1 MVITNK
7 FYKSFSS
14 QELIA
19 RPFYEYC
26 YDIIK
31 EINAVSKITLVSE
44 NNFKELYS
52 PYSVQYNTL
61 NIDNIL
67 LIPLESFDYNFLH
80 VNNEHIPQC
89 VSPTMDKLSKEFLSF
104 TNFYTA
110 NQPTPYGIHALLSSR
125 LILDKVAAP
134 QTLFSSLKE
143 KGFYTAIVGG
153 AQGYYG
159 NKAREFK
166 RLYNPDYIYFAEDFS
181 RDLHKR
187 FDGWGVPVNYLF
199 EKALQIM
206 ETHKKNFILLENID
220 THPPYKTLLDEQDP
234 CFHNQLVQNY
244 RSLNCFAFLDRE
256 IAAFLSRVKNSKFWK
271 NTLIIITADH
281 SATHGENFT
290 ARKQF
295 LPDRIPLIFIYHDL
309 SKLPNFD
316 RNKLY
321 SQIDFPCTLLKM
333 LDSKIPE
340 TFMGKDFLSKQEDFA
355 LSFIHPHHLRV
366 RYSDNTTK
374 IFDLGEEND
383 YTTWYKSYLLDH

>member
-14 QELIA
+14 QELIV

-31 EINAVSKITLVSE
+31 EINAISKITPVSE
-44 NNFKELYS
+44 NNYKKLYS

-125 LILDKVAAP
+125 LILDKVVAP
-134 QTLFSSLKE
+134 QILFSSLKE

-166 RLYNPDYIYFAEDFS
+166 RLYNPDYIYSAEYFS
-181 RDLHKR
+181 RDVHRK
-187 FDGWGVPVNYLF
+187 FDGWGIP
-199 EKALQIM
+199 
-206 ETHKKNFILLENID
+206 
-220 THPPYKTLLDEQDP
+220 
-234 CFHNQLVQNY
+234 
-244 RSLNCFAFLDRE
+244 
-256 IAAFLSRVKNSKFWK
+256 
-271 NTLIIITADH
+271 IIIYLVKH
-281 SATHGENFT
+281 Y
-290 ARKQF
+290 RLWK
-295 LPDRIPLIFIYHDL
+295 RIRRNL
-309 SKLPNFD
+309 S
-316 RNKLY
+316 
-321 SQIDFPCTLLKM
+321 
-333 LDSKIPE
+333 
-340 TFMGKDFLSKQEDFA
+340 
-355 LSFIHPHHLRV
+355 
-366 RYSDNTTK
+366 
-374 IFDLGEEND
+374 
-383 YTTWYKSYLLDH
+383 